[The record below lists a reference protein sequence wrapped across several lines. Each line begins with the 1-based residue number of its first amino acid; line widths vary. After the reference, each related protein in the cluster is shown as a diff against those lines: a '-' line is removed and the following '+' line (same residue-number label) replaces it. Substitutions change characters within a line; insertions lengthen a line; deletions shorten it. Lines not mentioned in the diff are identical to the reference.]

1 MAATSLRTLRV
12 DPQAKAL
19 PRRLRPGAEFGKL
32 GRGVEDN
39 MPRVLQQLLEIL
51 LPIGPT
57 EDVNLFLRELLIAQP
72 GLVKP
77 AGLGAR

>member
-1 MAATSLRTLRV
+1 
-12 DPQAKAL
+12 
-19 PRRLRPGAEFGKL
+19 
-32 GRGVEDN
+32 

-51 LPIGPT
+51 LPIGPA